1 MRTRRNRKGGAG
13 EGFFSNIGKA
23 LGLNTDKKSE
33 NGQPMEA
40 QGQPEANGQPEA
52 QGQPIQEAVPIDPND
67 PKVDADIKADVETP
81 AVIAATALIGAGQ
94 DIDTEV
100 AKLTEEEGYYFRAFI
115 NAISVCNSTMKMKH
129 NLLNPLDAEA
139 IVCGEQCHK
148 RADIIRKTIERL
160 IPYLQRSDALGYI
173 STGRGLVNSGTYL
186 FKSLGSL
193 VSKAATGAATGALNT
208 PGAIASA
215 PSAIGNSLY
224 NAPTSIFNAAIKAR
238 DNITT
243 SVNALDKYTK
253 RAPVNSPG
261 QPAQI
266 QGGRRRTRRR
276 R

>member
-1 MRTRRNRKGGAG
+1 MKTRRNRKNRRGGAG

-67 PKVDADIKADVETP
+67 PKVDAAIKADVETP
-81 AVIAATALIGAGQ
+81 AVIQATALIGAGQ

-139 IVCGEQCHK
+139 FVCGEQCHK

-193 VSKAATGAATGALNT
+193 GSKGASGLYNAPA
-208 PGAIASA
+208 AIASA

>member
-1 MRTRRNRKGGAG
+1 MKTRRNRKNRGGGIFSDISKAIGLSKDTANPQNG
-13 EGFFSNIGKA
+13 EA
-23 LGLNTDKKSE
+23 Q
-33 NGQPMEA
+33 GQSMEA
-40 QGQPEANGQPEA
+40 QGQPMPEA

-67 PKVDADIKADVETP
+67 PKVDAAIKADVETP
-81 AVIAATALIGAGQ
+81 AVIQATALIGAGAN
-94 DIDTEV
+94 IDDEV

-193 VSKAATGAATGALNT
+193 VSKAATGALNT

-253 RAPVNSPG
+253 RAPAPG